1 MPPVFGKESAHAN
14 VYSMPSTSSEVL
26 FICAWLKRIR
36 SLFWFL
42 FTLSYSVPSFNEWF
56 SRFNNKKGD
65 TARDL
70 SFLRYIS
77 KNRLTLTFVLLGLL
91 IFLFVVI
98 PLGKMIFASAS
109 EPGTLWKTILDPEV
123 RSAIGLTLLAAL
135 IATLVGFFLGVP
147 LAYLLAR
154 TNFKGKKLVE
164 GLIDVPIVVPHTAA
178 GIALLFVFGRNFLV
192 GKAFNFL
199 GIQFVDSMAGIV
211 IAMLFVSIPF
221 LIDSAKE
228 GFKKVD
234 VRMEK
239 VARTLGASHWQAFF
253 RISFPLAWRSIFA
266 GNIMMWARGISEFGA
281 VIILAYHPMIAPVLV
296 YERFETYGLDYARP
310 IAVLLILVAII
321 VFVVL
326 RTIAYRGDKS

>member
-1 MPPVFGKESAHAN
+1 
-14 VYSMPSTSSEVL
+14 
-26 FICAWLKRIR
+26 
-36 SLFWFL
+36 
-42 FTLSYSVPSFNEWF
+42 
-56 SRFNNKKGD
+56 
-65 TARDL
+65 L
-70 SFLRYIS
+70 SFLKFIS
-77 KNRLTLTFVLLGLL
+77 RNRLYVTFALLGLL

-109 EPGTLWKTILDPEV
+109 EAQILWQTILDSKV
-123 RSAIGLTLLAAL
+123 TSAIGLTLFSAL
-135 IATLVGFFLGVP
+135 IATLVGFLLGVP

-154 TNFKGKKLVE
+154 HDFPGKKLME

-178 GIALLFVFGRNFLV
+178 GIALLFVFGRQF
-192 GKAFNFL
+192 FL
-199 GIQFVDSMAGIV
+199 GQAFAKVGVTFVDSMAGII

-234 VRMEK
+234 VRLEK
-239 VARTLGASHWQAFF
+239 VARTLGASPWQAFF
-253 RISFPLAWRSIFA
+253 RISFPLAWRSILA

-310 IAVLLILVAII
+310 IAVLLILVSVL
-321 VFVVL
+321 VFIVL
-326 RTIAYRGDKS
+326 RTLAYRGDKS